1 MELDW
6 SLGQYEP
13 TGESLL
19 PISGVVVAMSE
30 PLVGKRVVDLGCGTG
45 NAALLAAERG
55 AVVTGVDPAARLLEV
70 ARKRAVERGVEVE
83 FVAGDAGS
91 IPVEDGATD
100 LLLSVF
106 AVIFAPDADA
116 AIAEMT
122 RVTAPDGLIRLTSWV
137 PGGSMTAINRAAGQ
151 FMTEVFGPT
160 PAAAPEPT
168 AAPEP
173 LAWHD
178 EDALRA
184 AFAKYGFVVDVDRQT
199 MSLTAA
205 SVEEYLEKSAQHPMA
220 VSAAQAL
227 SSRPD
232 AHDLQA
238 ALAARLLAAVQEVNE
253 DPAALKLFN
262 DYAIVTARR
271 GDGRP

>member
-6 SLGQYEP
+6 GLGQYEP
-13 TGESLL
+13 TGQSLL
-19 PISGVVVAMSE
+19 PISEIVVAMSE
-30 PLVGKRVVDLGCGTG
+30 PLAGKRVVDLGTGTG

-55 AVVTGVDPAARLLEV
+55 AVVTGVDPAARLVEV
-70 ARKRAVERGVEVE
+70 ARKRAVERGVQAD
-83 FVAGDAGS
+83 FVVGDAAS
-91 IPVEDGATD
+91 IPVADGGAD

-137 PGGSMTAINRAAGQ
+137 PGGSMMAINGTAGK
-151 FMTEVFGPT
+151 FMAEVFGAPK
-160 PAAAPEPT
+160 PAG
-168 AAPEP
+168 PEP

-184 AFAKYGFVVDVDRQT
+184 AFAKYGFGVKVERRSMD
-199 MSLTAA
+199 LTAKSA
-205 SVEEYLEKSAQHPMA
+205 EEFLAKSAQHPMA

-227 SSRPD
+227 ASRPD
-232 AHDLQA
+232 GAELQA
-238 ALAARLLAAVQEVNE
+238 ELERRLLAAVQEINE
-253 DPAALKLFN
+253 DPAAYKVSN
-262 DYAIVTARR
+262 QYAIVTARR
-271 GDGRP
+271 G